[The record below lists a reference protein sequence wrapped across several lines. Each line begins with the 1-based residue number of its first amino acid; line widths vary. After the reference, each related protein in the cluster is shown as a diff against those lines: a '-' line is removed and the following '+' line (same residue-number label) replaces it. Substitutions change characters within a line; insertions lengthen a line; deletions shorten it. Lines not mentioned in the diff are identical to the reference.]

1 MYRLTVIA
9 VGKLKEAF
17 WKDAIS
23 EYEKRLGA
31 FAKVQVIEVADTPF
45 KSRGEAPA
53 VMRKE
58 AEALRARI
66 PKDAFTVALDPPTP
80 RLRRASKH
88 LMPTTE
94 EFAEILRREG
104 ESGREIVFLIGG
116 PLGLDPNLVKEA
128 HHALSLSSLT
138 FTHGEAR
145 AILFEQLY
153 RAMTVLA
160 GKTYH
165 Y

>member
-9 VGKLKEAF
+9 VGSLKESF

-23 EYEKRLGA
+23 EYGKRLSA
-31 FAKVQVIEVADTPF
+31 SAKVRVIEVAETPF
-45 KSRGEAPA
+45 KSQGEAPA
-53 VMRKE
+53 VTRAE
-58 AEALRARI
+58 AESLAKKI
-66 PKDAFTVALDPPTP
+66 PDGAYVIALDKGGKRP
-80 RLRRASKH
+80 SS
-88 LMPTTE
+88 E
-94 EFAEILRREG
+94 EFASWIAREG
-104 ESGREIVFLIGG
+104 EGGREIAFVIGG
-116 PLGLDPNLVKEA
+116 PLGLDPKFA
-128 HHALSLSSLT
+128 AGCHASLSLSSLT

-153 RAMTVLA
+153 RAMTILG

>member
-1 MYRLTVIA
+1 MFKITIAA
-9 VGKLKEAF
+9 VGSLKEPF

-23 EYEKRLGA
+23 EYQKRLSPFAKISVVEVAEAPFKSMNEAPATMRAEAESLKKKIADGA
-31 FAKVQVIEVADTPF
+31 FAIALI
-45 KSRGEAPA
+45 
-53 VMRKE
+53 KE
-58 AEALRARI
+58 GRAFTTEKFAEAL
-66 PKDAFTVALDPPTP
+66 D
-80 RLRRASKH
+80 
-88 LMPTTE
+88 
-94 EFAEILRREG
+94 REG
-104 ESGREIVFLIGG
+104 QGGREIIFLIGG
-116 PLGLDPNLVKEA
+116 PLGLDPELANACQMK
-128 HHALSLSSLT
+128 LSLSSMT

>member
-31 FAKVQVIEVADTPF
+31 FAKTQVIEVAETPF
-45 KSRGEAPA
+45 KSKGEAPA

-58 AEALRARI
+58 AETLRARI
-66 PKDAFTVALDPPTP
+66 PDGAFVIALDKGGKTP
-80 RLRRASKH
+80 D
-88 LMPTTE
+88 TE
-94 EFAEILRREG
+94 TFAEVLRREG

-116 PLGLDPNLVKEA
+116 PLGLDPSLAKEA
-128 HHALSLSSLT
+128 HLTLSLSSLT

-145 AILFEQLY
+145 AVLFEQLY